1 MNRIKTG
8 KGVITEAR
16 NRINLCDKD
25 NTKAGMEIM
34 LDIENQMKQ
43 EKMRREITN
52 RSKVVENKKVIDPVK
67 LTEESKEMQA
77 HEER

>member
-1 MNRIKTG
+1 MNRVRSG

-43 EKMRREITN
+43 EKMRREITD
-52 RSKVVENKKVIDPVK
+52 RSQIVENKKVIDPVK
-67 LTEESKEMQA
+67 LTEELKEMQA

>member
-1 MNRIKTG
+1 MIK
-8 KGVITEAR
+8 K
-16 NRINLCDKD
+16 
-25 NTKAGMEIM
+25 
-34 LDIENQMKQ
+34 MKQ

-67 LTEESKEMQA
+67 LTEELKEMQA